1 MPFKTEFVFRLLLA
15 VGTGGGI
22 ALAGWLLARLIKK
35 HMGAGALIYSRT
47 VFILGIVIGVFFLVM
62 SLGFSWRGALATAGV
77 TGTVLAL
84 LVTFVAQ
91 TSISNII
98 SGYFLLL
105 DKPFKEGDAIKIGD
119 TVGVVLDIGFLSVK
133 LRTFDNILVR
143 IPNTD
148 ILNTTVMNLTA
159 YPIRRIEATVGV
171 SYKEDT
177 EKAMQVIREALAREP
192 LFLAEPEPIVMA
204 KEFASSSVNIRVMAW
219 IDMDNYFE
227 AISRLVTMIKEALEA
242 RGIEIPFPQVVVH
255 REP

>member
-1 MPFKTEFVFRLLLA
+1 MPFKTEFAIRLLLA

-22 ALAGWLLARLIKK
+22 ALTGWLLARLIRK
-35 HMGAGALIYSRT
+35 HLGANALIYSRT
-47 VFILGIVIGVFFLVM
+47 VFILGIVIGAFFLVM

-119 TVGVVLDIGFLSVK
+119 TVGVVIDIGFLSVK
-133 LRTFDNILVR
+133 LRTFDNIMVR
-143 IPNTD
+143 IPNTQV
-148 ILNTTVMNLTA
+148 LSTTVMNLTA

-171 SYKEDT
+171 SYRNNP
-177 EKAMQVIREALAREP
+177 EKAMQAIREALAGEP
-192 LFLAEPEPIVMA
+192 LFLADPEPIVIA
-204 KEFASSSVNIRVMAW
+204 KEFARSSVDLRVMAW
-219 IDMDNYFE
+219 IDMDNYFD
-227 AISRLVTMIKEALEA
+227 ACSRLVTLVKEALEA
-242 RGIEIPFPQVVVH
+242 AGIEIPLPQVVVH
-255 REP
+255 RED